1 MTTCYF
7 RNVKRTDSFLVSV
20 GSVKVPIYALS
31 EGRWCVSYYQD
42 GKRRRETRATREE
55 ATKRA
60 EEVAT
65 AIHGQKAAG
74 LSLTGADRDSYARS
88 LEVLRP
94 FGVPLHDA
102 VEAYA
107 KARKKL
113 PDVSLSE
120 VVDFYLQHNQSNLP
134 IKTVKEVADELLE
147 AKRQDQFSA
156 EYLRDLNARLPRIAA
171 AFPVPIREVKQGQ
184 LDGWLRSL
192 KVSMRTRNNFRSLVV
207 LLWRFARQRGYLL
220 RDRTTEA
227 DALSRARDK
236 GSEIEIF
243 RPADFAKLIAGA
255 SAEVVP
261 FLALGAFTGL
271 RHAEL
276 QRLEWEDIRF
286 AQGFVEVK
294 AKKAKTAQRRLIPIQ
309 PNLQAWL
316 APYAARTGPVC
327 PWISVRRTVVTL
339 GKTLGIRWPKN
350 GLRHSYATYRL
361 AQCQDAAKVAL
372 EMGNTP
378 AMIFR
383 HYRELVTP
391 RDAAAWWSIAPKQAA
406 NVMPMRGRQSAA

>member
-1 MTTCYF
+1 MKT
-7 RNVKRTDSFLVSV
+7 RDSFLVSV
-20 GSVKVPIYALS
+20 GSVKIPIYALS

-42 GKRRRETRATREE
+42 GKRLRETRATRED
-55 ATKRA
+55 ATARA
-60 EEVAT
+60 KEVAT
-65 AIHGQKAAG
+65 AIHGQKASG
-74 LSLTGADRDSYARS
+74 VTLTGADRDIYARV
-88 LEVLRP
+88 LDTLRP

-113 PDVSLSE
+113 PGVSLSE
-120 VVDFYLQHNQSNLP
+120 VVDFYLQHNQTDLP
-134 IKTVKEVADELLE
+134 VKTVKEVADELLE

-156 EYLRDLNARLPRIAA
+156 EYLRDLNTRIPHIAA

-184 LDGWLRSL
+184 LEGWLRSL
-192 KVSMRTRNNFRSLVV
+192 KVSTRTRNNFRSLVV
-207 LLWRFARQRGYLL
+207 LLWRFARQRGYLH

-276 QRLEWEDIRF
+276 LRLEWEDIRF
-286 AQGFVEVK
+286 EQGFVEVK

-316 APYAARTGPVC
+316 APYAAQTGSVC

-339 GKTLGIRWPKN
+339 GKTLRIRWPKN
-350 GLRHSYATYRL
+350 GLRHSFATYRL

-378 AMIFR
+378 SMIFR

-391 RDAAAWWSIAPKQAA
+391 KDAAAWWNISPKQAA
-406 NVMPMRGRQSAA
+406 NVVPMSAHQSAT

>member
-1 MTTCYF
+1 MK
-7 RNVKRTDSFLVSV
+7 RNDSFLVSV

-42 GKRRRETRATREE
+42 GKRRRETRATRED
-55 ATKRA
+55 ATARA
-60 EEVAT
+60 KEVAT
-65 AIHGQKAAG
+65 AIHGQKASG
-74 LSLTGADRDSYARS
+74 VTLTGADRDIYTRA
-88 LEVLRP
+88 LDTLRP

-120 VVDFYLQHNQSNLP
+120 VVDFYLQHNQTDLP
-134 IKTVKEVADELLE
+134 VKTVKEVADELLE

-156 EYLRDLNARLPRIAA
+156 EYLRDLNTRIPHIAA

-184 LDGWLRSL
+184 LEGWLRSL

-227 DALSRARDK
+227 DALSRAKDK

-276 QRLEWEDIRF
+276 LRLEWEDIRF
-286 AQGFVEVK
+286 EQGFVEVK

-316 APYAARTGPVC
+316 APYAAQTGPVC

-339 GKTLGIRWPKN
+339 GKTLGIHWPKN
-350 GLRHSYATYRL
+350 GLRHSFATYRL
-361 AQCQDAAKVAL
+361 AHCQDAAKVAL

-378 AMIFR
+378 SMIFR

-391 RDAAAWWSIAPKQAA
+391 KDAAAWWNISPKQAA
-406 NVMPMRGRQSAA
+406 NVVPMSAHQSAT

>member
-1 MTTCYF
+1 MKT
-7 RNVKRTDSFLVSV
+7 NDSFLVSV

-31 EGRWCVSYYQD
+31 EGRWCISYYQD
-42 GKRRRETRATREE
+42 GKRRRETRATRED
-55 ATKRA
+55 ATARA
-60 EEVAT
+60 KEVAT
-65 AIHGQKAAG
+65 AIHGQKASG
-74 LSLTGADRDSYARS
+74 VTLTGADRDIYTRA
-88 LEVLRP
+88 LDTLRP

-120 VVDFYLQHNQSNLP
+120 VVDFYLQHNQTDWP
-134 IKTVKEVADELLE
+134 VKTVKEVADELLE
-147 AKRQDQFSA
+147 AKRQDQFST
-156 EYLRDLNARLPRIAA
+156 EYLRDLNTRIPHIAA

-184 LDGWLRSL
+184 LEGWLRSL

-227 DALSRARDK
+227 DALSRAKDK

-276 QRLEWEDIRF
+276 LRLEWEDIRF
-286 AQGFVEVK
+286 EQGFVEVK

-316 APYAARTGPVC
+316 APYAAQTGPVC

-350 GLRHSYATYRL
+350 GLRHSFATYRL

-391 RDAAAWWSIAPKQAA
+391 RDAAMWWSICPKQAG
-406 NVMPMRGRQSAA
+406 NVVPIRTG